1 MKKLFLILAIL
12 QLTFIINCK
21 AQNNFIETSNATING
36 INFFKTSI
44 DSVLTVFGEPISR
57 EDYFFEMGDVMG
69 EIYHYEK
76 LSFYIKKNKIESFI
90 IDGSHYDF
98 TSNNINI
105 NDNINSLEH
114 IYPKSFSNRG
124 LGEIIIQF
132 SDVDYFISIRYNKR
146 NIIKKIELNSY

>member
-1 MKKLFLILAIL
+1 M
-12 QLTFIINCK
+12 
-21 AQNNFIETSNATING
+21 
-36 INFFKTSI
+36 
-44 DSVLTVFGEPISR
+44 
-57 EDYFFEMGDVMG
+57 
-69 EIYHYEK
+69 IYYYEK

-90 IDGSHYDF
+90 IDRSHYDF